1 MNDNN
6 ILEFRDITKH
16 FPNFTLDHLTFH
28 LPRGYIMG
36 LIGANGAGKTTAVR
50 LILNMLDPD
59 GGEIRVFG
67 LDSRRQEKEIKEQT
81 GAVFDSS
88 FFPDTWTVDDTER
101 AISPFYREW
110 NPQTFRQMIRR
121 FRLPARTKIG
131 ELSRGMQMKLMLACA
146 LSHNAR
152 LLILDE
158 PTSGLDPATRDEFLD
173 ILQEYISDGEKSVLF
188 STHITADLER
198 IADYITCLDR
208 GKLIYTGSME
218 GLLQKYYLIKGRPD
232 ELTPELQAR
241 LYGLRQTP
249 VGFEGLI
256 EARAAAHYNGY
267 LLDPPTIDDIII
279 HISRR

>member
-158 PTSGLDPATRDEFLD
+158 PTSGLDRPPGMNFWTFSRNTSAM
-173 ILQEYISDGEKSVLF
+173 EKKAF
-188 STHITADLER
+188 S
-198 IADYITCLDR
+198 
-208 GKLIYTGSME
+208 S
-218 GLLQKYYLIKGRPD
+218 
-232 ELTPELQAR
+232 
-241 LYGLRQTP
+241 
-249 VGFEGLI
+249 
-256 EARAAAHYNGY
+256 
-267 LLDPPTIDDIII
+267 PPTSPPIW
-279 HISRR
+279 SGPPTTSPVWTGES

>member
-88 FFPDTWTVDDTER
+88 FFPDTPGPWTTQSGPSPHSTE
-101 AISPFYREW
+101 
-110 NPQTFRQMIRR
+110 NGTPQTFRQMIRR

-131 ELSRGMQMKLMLACA
+131 SC
-146 LSHNAR
+146 H
-152 LLILDE
+152 
-158 PTSGLDPATRDEFLD
+158 
-173 ILQEYISDGEKSVLF
+173 GEC
-188 STHITADLER
+188 R
-198 IADYITCLDR
+198 
-208 GKLIYTGSME
+208 
-218 GLLQKYYLIKGRPD
+218 
-232 ELTPELQAR
+232 
-241 LYGLRQTP
+241 
-249 VGFEGLI
+249 
-256 EARAAAHYNGY
+256 
-267 LLDPPTIDDIII
+267 
-279 HISRR
+279 